1 VTLIAAFNELDSA
14 AETVVNVTA
23 RVQEKDAEW
32 ELQGDENCNEEDA
45 AVLAMYGVLDDP
57 AAAFAV
63 VAADDKAGQEEDAAV
78 VEADLGGDAAPV
90 FHAMRMRS
98 AAK

>member
-1 VTLIAAFNELDSA
+1 M
-14 AETVVNVTA
+14 VNVTA

-63 VAADDKAGQEEDAAV
+63 VAVDDKAGQEEDAAV

-90 FHAMRMRS
+90 LHAMRRRS
-98 AAK
+98 GAD

>member
-1 VTLIAAFNELDSA
+1 M
-14 AETVVNVTA
+14 
-23 RVQEKDAEW
+23 QKDVEW

-57 AAAFAV
+57 AAHAAFAV

-78 VEADLGGDAAPV
+78 VEADLGGNVAPV
-90 FHAMRMRS
+90 LHAMRMRS

>member
-1 VTLIAAFNELDSA
+1 M
-14 AETVVNVTA
+14 
-23 RVQEKDAEW
+23 
-32 ELQGDENCNEEDA
+32 
-45 AVLAMYGVLDDP
+45 LAMYGVLDDP

-90 FHAMRMRS
+90 LHAMRMRS